1 MFTRRAC
8 LLVVAIAAFVI
19 TGCGDDKKAPIPT
32 DLNKDLPKVATPAG
46 GGAGGGGKMKP
57 TIAD

>member
-1 MFTRRAC
+1 MFTRRAW
-8 LLVVAIAAFVI
+8 LLVFAIAAFVI

-46 GGAGGGGKMKP
+46 GGGKMKP